1 MESLIQVAVSGLT
14 LGAMYAVSAM
24 GLALLWGALGMLNMA
39 QGALLAVGGYASFA
53 VVAFLGLPWYFGLP
67 ASIIVGFVVGAVFYY
82 LIVRWMFQ
90 VEGFEVN
97 IIIATVGLAIVIEN
111 VLIKVFSAYPKK
123 QPFFVDGGI
132 RIEGIL
138 LPNQTLLIIGISVI
152 MMLALAW
159 LLTYTQTGRAIRA
172 TAQNRDAAQLVG
184 ISVKKVFCQCLCIA
198 GVVAA
203 VSGVLLTSVSPVS
216 PHVGNDPMLK
226 AFIICVI
233 AGLGNIPGAFYA
245 AFILGLF
252 ESAVQYFAGARYG
265 FPAMLTLVILALIWR
280 PYGVFGR
287 SRLVRR

>member
-1 MESLIQVAVSGLT
+1 
-14 LGAMYAVSAM
+14 
-24 GLALLWGALGMLNMA
+24 
-39 QGALLAVGGYASFA
+39 
-53 VVAFLGLPWYFGLP
+53 
-67 ASIIVGFVVGAVFYY
+67 
-82 LIVRWMFQ
+82 
-90 VEGFEVN
+90 
-97 IIIATVGLAIVIEN
+97 
-111 VLIKVFSAYPKK
+111 
-123 QPFFVDGGI
+123 
-132 RIEGIL
+132 
-138 LPNQTLLIIGISVI
+138 

-172 TAQNRDAAQLVG
+172 TAQNREAAQLVG
-184 ISVKKVFCQCLCIA
+184 ISVKKVFGQCLCIA

-203 VSGVLLTSVSPVS
+203 VSGVLLTSISPVS